1 MDEQCWG
8 KRTAHFF
15 AFIFLWGLRVMETI
29 KSTIQLVFLPG
40 FRVAPICTYFN
51 MLTLARLETRQKSGA
66 LLVDFKISMT
76 LTEILQLFYRLICLP
91 ITCYTSSV
99 EYIDSKLALTV

>member
-1 MDEQCWG
+1 MTGVLLMITGQP
-8 KRTAHFF
+8 
-15 AFIFLWGLRVMETI
+15 IQNLRVMETI

-66 LLVDFKISMT
+66 LLIDFKIFIT
-76 LTEILQLFYRLICLP
+76 LIWVNQEGKKDEI
-91 ITCYTSSV
+91 
-99 EYIDSKLALTV
+99 

>member
-1 MDEQCWG
+1 
-8 KRTAHFF
+8 
-15 AFIFLWGLRVMETI
+15 METI

-76 LTEILQLFYRLICLP
+76 LTRSSNFQGICP
-91 ITCYTSSV
+91 TP
-99 EYIDSKLALTV
+99 KLGKLTKT